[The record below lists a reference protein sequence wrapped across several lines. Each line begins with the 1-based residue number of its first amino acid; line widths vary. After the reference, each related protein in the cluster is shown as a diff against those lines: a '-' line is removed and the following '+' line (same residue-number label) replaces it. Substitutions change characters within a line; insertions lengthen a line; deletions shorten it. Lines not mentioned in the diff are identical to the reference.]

1 MRQKQVVFEVDF
13 VSLLLVAGSAAAVVI
28 LGLLI
33 YRGVPP
39 QRKSKVAQAPPSP
52 VPATVIVPKI
62 IPIQEI
68 KKEVEVKPK
77 PRIFAVPVEMI
88 AEVSEAPPPFSEEPM
103 ILRKRR
109 APKSALPTDTTAL
122 KGISNDGNLGSILV
136 IAAPKRK
143 VRAYRNA
150 TSASATPTRRRRA
163 SPRSMGVPNVSETTG
178 PGEQKRGAS
187 DSPGV
192 SQASP
197 S

>member
-1 MRQKQVVFEVDF
+1 MRQKQVVYAVDF
-13 VSLLLVAGSAAAVVI
+13 LSLLLVAGSAAAVVI

-39 QRKSKVAQAPPSP
+39 HRKSEVAQAPPSP
-52 VPATVIVPKI
+52 VPATMIAPKT

-68 KKEVEVKPK
+68 KKEVEIKPQ

-88 AEVSEAPPPFSEEPM
+88 ADVSEAPPPFSEEPM

-122 KGISNDGNLGSILV
+122 KGISNEGNLGGVLV
-136 IAAPKRK
+136 ISAPKRK

-163 SPRSMGVPNVSETTG
+163 STRSIGGPTVSETTG
-178 PGEQKRGAS
+178 PAEQNRGAS
-187 DSPGV
+187 DSPRAP
-192 SQASP
+192 QASP